1 MINTIGTIL
10 LIILFF
16 FLGHITQ
23 AFKKLIGLITKL
35 GLKFLSLF
43 GIKIKKRE
51 KHLKQSKE
59 FRDTYKEIKIVKLSK
74 KNIKQKS
81 SIDYLWLGI
90 LIVAGLLVF
99 INFKFIG
106 NGVNL
111 ITDWIYNLT
120 NGFFGFIKTPADM
133 NTFYTAALFSVLSFS
148 LSKLLARWKETKQK
162 RKEAKEMK
170 LKMKALELMDSKELV
185 DEAKKKD
192 EKNRKR
198 LEK

>member
-35 GLKFLSLF
+35 GLKFLNLF

-74 KNIKQKS
+74 KNLKQKS

-106 NGVNL
+106 GGGKNL
-111 ITDWIYNLT
+111 ITDWIYDWT
-120 NGFFGFIKTPADM
+120 NGFFGFIKAPADM

-148 LSKLLARWKETKQK
+148 LSKLLTRWKETKQK
-162 RKEAKEMK
+162 RKEAKE
-170 LKMKALELMDSKELV
+170 LKIKKKAIELMSSKELV

-192 EKNRKR
+192 IKKEEELK
-198 LEK
+198 

>member
-35 GLKFLSLF
+35 GLKFLNLF

-74 KNIKQKS
+74 KNLKQKS

-106 NGVNL
+106 GGKNL
-111 ITDWIYNLT
+111 ITDWIYDWT
-120 NGFFGFIKTPADM
+120 NGFFGFIKAPADM

-162 RKEAKEMK
+162 RKEAKE
-170 LKMKALELMDSKELV
+170 LKIKKKAIELMSSKELV

-192 EKNRKR
+192 IKKEEELK
-198 LEK
+198 